1 MKIAVVTENGQTISQ
16 HFGRAPYYAIYTV
29 EEGEVKNMEMRERR
43 TGHFAPGQNEVHE
56 HQHDNSQGHG
66 VGQDDKHDVMAKE
79 IGDCQVLIAGG
90 MGIGAYQRF
99 FENGINVMMTD
110 KSDINEAVKLFSEGN
125 LKNLY
130 QERTH

>member
-1 MKIAVVTENGQTISQ
+1 MKIAVVTENGQNISQ
-16 HFGRAPYYAIYTV
+16 HFGRAPYFAILTV
-29 EEGEVKNMEMRERR
+29 EEGKVLNMEMRERK
-43 TGHFAPGQNEVHE
+43 TGHFAQGQNQEQE
-56 HQHDNSQGHG
+56 HDHSQGHG
-66 VGQDDKHDVMAKE
+66 VGQDDKHDVMARE

-90 MGIGAYQRF
+90 MGIGAYKRF

-130 QERTH
+130 EERTH